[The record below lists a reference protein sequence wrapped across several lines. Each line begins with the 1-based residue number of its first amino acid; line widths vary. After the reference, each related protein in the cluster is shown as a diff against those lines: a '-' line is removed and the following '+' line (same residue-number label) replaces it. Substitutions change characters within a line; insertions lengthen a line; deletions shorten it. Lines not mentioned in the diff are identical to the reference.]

1 MKEPNIEALVSSQP
15 FYERAISAVAPS
27 WGLTRLQNKIARTLF
42 EYQAAQSNRIFAPK
56 TWGTP
61 AESSKT
67 VRERKV
73 MMWEARDLVENFPDV
88 FTALGKFSNNCA
100 PTEYTPAT
108 GNAAYDG
115 LVAEFF
121 HDWCKRA
128 DVTGRHSF
136 RKLMQLALEMRP
148 VDGDCGFA
156 IRKTRDGLR
165 LDLVP
170 ADRIG
175 NPNEVVMAENY
186 IDGIVVDGHGAPV
199 SYRVFRL
206 TKEGQ
211 YTDPE
216 EIACQFFQHYFD
228 PFRSDQYR
236 GVSAFHAVIQT
247 ARMAKGIRDA
257 EMVGVKFASQQAA
270 LVFNERGSAPTRNL
284 FQQPTN
290 TLPTG
295 QARQDEF
302 TDIGQIKYMATGDRV
317 EIMPSRPGSAFAGFM
332 DDLKAA
338 MADGLDIPKGVLYGT
353 SGYKGPNVRAEF
365 AQADRVWERNRG
377 ILADKVLD
385 PIKEKVLLTAIAD
398 GVLPMPPAISGESPV
413 QALRRAVRGEWR
425 WPAKMSIDAGRD
437 SAANLNEHR
446 QGILSGQQIAA
457 EQGYDYWATLEQK
470 ASEAA
475 KIQELAKRY
484 GVPETAIQLTTSS
497 LPSTPAAA
505 AAAGDNVAASAAK
518 AQAESVPGQAGAVV
532 PGAPV
537 VGADPSIE
545 AFPDVSTEI
554 SPLNGAQIEAV
565 ISIVEQIRAGA
576 INADAAELLMISA
589 GMAKESA
596 ARVAKSVSGMPKPAQ
611 AALSRALSFGRGTRV
626 KTLLANFK
634 KT

>member
-1 MKEPNIEALVSSQP
+1 MKEPNIEAIISNQP
-15 FYERAISAVAPS
+15 FYEKAIGAVAPS
-27 WGLTRLQNKIARTLF
+27 WALSRMQARVQKTLF
-42 EYQAAQSNRIFAPK
+42 EYQAAQSNRLFAPK
-56 TWGTP
+56 TWGVP
-61 AESSKT
+61 AESSRT
-67 VRERKV
+67 VRDRKV
-73 MMWEARDLVENFPDV
+73 MMWEARDLVENFPDI

-100 PTEYTPAT
+100 PTEFTPNT
-108 GNAAYDG
+108 GDAAYNEK
-115 LVAEFF
+115 VAEYF
-121 HDWCKRA
+121 HEWCKTC

-156 IRKTRDGLR
+156 FRNRGGDIKI
-165 LDLVP
+165 DLI
-170 ADRIG
+170 AGDRIG
-175 NPNEVVMAENY
+175 NPNEVVIADNY
-186 IDGIVVDGHGAPV
+186 LDGIVVDDAGKPV
-199 SYRVFRL
+199 AYRIYRV
-206 TKEGQ
+206 TKEGT
-211 YTDPE
+211 YTDPQD
-216 EIACQFFQHYFD
+216 ISAPYFRHYFD
-228 PFRSDQYR
+228 PFRNDQYR
-236 GVSAFHAVIQT
+236 GVSAFHAVINT
-247 ARMAKGIRDA
+247 ARMLKGILDA
-257 EMVGVKFASQQAA
+257 EMVGSKFASQQAA

-295 QARQDEF
+295 QPRQDEF
-302 TDIGQIKYMATGDRV
+302 SDYGTIKYMATGDRV
-317 EIMPSRPGSAFAGFM
+317 EIMPSRPGTAFQGFV
-332 DDLKAA
+332 DHLNQEIAR
-338 MADGLDIPKGVLYGT
+338 GLDIPFGVLFGT
-353 SGYKGPNVRAEF
+353 AGYRGPNVRAEF
-365 AQADRVWERNRG
+365 AQADRVWDRHRG

-385 PIKEKVLLTAIAD
+385 PTKDAVILNAIANGD
-398 GVLPMPPAISGESPV
+398 LPMPPAISGESPV